1 MVEDVAIP
9 GDLSVCVWL
18 NSYRSMMVLITKTS
32 RPVWICS
39 RRASA
44 IMRTRCSCPDIQSVE
59 TWHLFH
65 FLSFFLS
72 SLLILVLL
80 FSAHT
85 SISHFLLRAEKKLT
99 LSASVVTFSWSYVDL
114 ISIQPFV
121 SRSNIVILLSF
132 LLTPSKKFACFTPL
146 SPALQHSLSLV
157 WHSDLPWSR
166 GLILPAWHH
175 CSIV

>member
-1 MVEDVAIP
+1 MAEVVAVP

-39 RRASA
+39 RRVSA
-44 IMRTRCSCPDIQSVE
+44 IMRTRWSCPDIQSVE

-85 SISHFLLRAEKKLT
+85 SISHSLLRAEEKLT
-99 LSASVVTFSWSYVDL
+99 MSASFVTSSWSYVDL
-114 ISIQPFV
+114 ISLQPFV
-121 SRSNIVILLSF
+121 SRSNIVMLLSF
-132 LLTPSKKFACFTPL
+132 SHTPSTNVAALLLFLQL
-146 SPALQHSLSLV
+146 SSVRSHLSGIQTCREAEV
-157 WHSDLPWSR
+157 
-166 GLILPAWHH
+166 
-175 CSIV
+175 